1 MMGYTFSRREK
12 ALLVVL
18 ALLAVACLGLG
29 AGLLYDLLRPP
40 RWRLRAAAAFVH
52 QKATDAARVMQTKR
66 MSEEIERCKAAGIA
80 PAEIPS
86 YDNVQALMAR
96 LNGTLAPTTGYNLKF
111 EDVAAGSAGIVTRG
125 VELSYGCG
133 SYQEARVILNS
144 LTRGGFPCSID
155 DFTLTDNG
163 AKVSASTATRNV
175 GSGSANA
182 APYSVSAHL
191 TFYEKGTLPDSGS
204 GSGSSSST
212 SSATGLAEGMGM
224 VSPTSTTKS

>member
-18 ALLAVACLGLG
+18 ALLAVAGIWYQFVFVG
-29 AGLLYDLLRPP
+29 TQDTIS
-40 RWRLRAAAAFVH
+40 RLNAQIADVQD

-80 PAEIPS
+80 PAEIPA
-86 YDNVQALMAR
+86 YDNV
-96 LNGTLAPTTGYNLKF
+96 
-111 EDVAAGSAGIVTRG
+111 
-125 VELSYGCG
+125 
-133 SYQEARVILNS
+133 

-224 VSPTSTTKS
+224 VSPNSSTKS

>member
-18 ALLAVACLGLG
+18 ALLAVAGIWYQFVFVG
-29 AGLLYDLLRPP
+29 TQDTIS
-40 RWRLRAAAAFVH
+40 RLNAQIADVQD

-80 PAEIPS
+80 PAEIPA

-182 APYSVSAHL
+182 APYSASAHL

-224 VSPTSTTKS
+224 VSPNSTTKS

>member
-18 ALLAVACLGLG
+18 ALLAVAGIWYQFVFVG
-29 AGLLYDLLRPP
+29 TQDTIS
-40 RWRLRAAAAFVH
+40 RLNAQIADVQD

-80 PAEIPS
+80 PAEIPA

-111 EDVAAGSAGIVTRG
+111 EDVAAGGAGIVTRG

-133 SYQEARVILNS
+133 SYQEARVIL
-144 LTRGGFPCSID
+144 
-155 DFTLTDNG
+155 
-163 AKVSASTATRNV
+163 SASTATRNV

-224 VSPTSTTKS
+224 VSPNSTTKS